1 MDPASLSVDA
11 SDASVRI
18 IEQCL
23 DILSSAFSVLT
34 DPMMRLIARPE
45 QEHAFAW
52 YACILISKA
61 ASTEQRLMLI
71 TALRELHFSPVAVFL
86 RKRNRHFPLRAA

>member
-1 MDPASLSVDA
+1 MDPASLFVDA

-34 DPMMRLIARPE
+34 AFSVLI
-45 QEHAFAW
+45 Q
-52 YACILISKA
+52 
-61 ASTEQRLMLI
+61 
-71 TALRELHFSPVAVFL
+71 
-86 RKRNRHFPLRAA
+86 